1 MDSSTADQNQQ
12 PQEIQSSLRSIVET
26 AESWLRRLKRRQ
38 LQVRLISSLVTLVLV
53 FFGAL
58 VLGALALVFSANLFS
73 TSSSTLTT
81 NFNNYIQ
88 QHPNVL
94 FSIAGPAFLAA
105 PVSAIL
111 VYFIL
116 RWRQV
121 SRTKE
126 LSSLISQMK
135 RKLEEYDRRQKK
147 NLSSEQQGGFVED
160 AFSLTDQI
168 LTVLPEVARKRTL
181 DSLLFGLGAFI
192 LALLVSQNLGIAV
205 LVGAAVGLY
214 SAYET
219 KRSYERQISKFE
231 EQKKN
236 YEQRKDDFVATL

>member
-1 MDSSTADQNQQ
+1 LDSIAGDINQQ
-12 PQEIQSSLRSIVET
+12 QQGIQSSLRSIVET

-38 LQVRLISSLVTLVLV
+38 LQVRLISSLVILVLV

-58 VLGALALVFSANLFS
+58 ILGALALVFSANLFS

-88 QHPNVL
+88 QHPSVL
-94 FSIAGPAFLAA
+94 FRIAGPAFLVA
-105 PVSAIL
+105 PVSAI
-111 VYFIL
+111 VMYFIL
-116 RWRQV
+116 RWRQG

-147 NLSSEQQGGFVED
+147 NFSSEQQGGFVED

-192 LALLVSQNLGIAV
+192 LALLVSQNRGIAV

>member
-1 MDSSTADQNQQ
+1 
-12 PQEIQSSLRSIVET
+12 
-26 AESWLRRLKRRQ
+26 
-38 LQVRLISSLVTLVLV
+38 
-53 FFGAL
+53 
-58 VLGALALVFSANLFS
+58 
-73 TSSSTLTT
+73 
-81 NFNNYIQ
+81 
-88 QHPNVL
+88 
-94 FSIAGPAFLAA
+94 
-105 PVSAIL
+105 
-111 VYFIL
+111 
-116 RWRQV
+116 
-121 SRTKE
+121 
-126 LSSLISQMK
+126 MK

-147 NLSSEQQGGFVED
+147 KLSLEQQGGFVED

-236 YEQRKDDFVATL
+236 YEQRKDDFLATL